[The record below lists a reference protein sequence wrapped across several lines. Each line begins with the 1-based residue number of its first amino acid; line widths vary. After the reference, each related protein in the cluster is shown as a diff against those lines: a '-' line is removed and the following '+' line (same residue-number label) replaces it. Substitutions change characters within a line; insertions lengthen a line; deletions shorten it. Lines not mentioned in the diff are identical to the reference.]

1 MRDLLMYQSM
11 RAWRPRLVALTILA
25 MGLLL
30 LGACTAAPPSGTAT
44 GQAKGVSDGATQRQ
58 EGGQVTVA
66 ATWNGPNAGPVF
78 TVALDTHSVDLD
90 GIDLSSLAVLR
101 TPAGDVAA
109 TEWAAP
115 KGGHHRSGELRFP
128 ATTPDGRPTLGMG
141 PVELVVRDVAGVPER
156 SFRWRS

>member
-1 MRDLLMYQSM
+1 MRMLLMYQSI

-30 LGACTAAPPSGTAT
+30 LGACTAAPPSGTAS
-44 GQAKGVSDGATQRQ
+44 GQAKGASEGATQRQ

-66 ATWNGPNAGPVF
+66 ATWNGPGAGPVF

-90 GIDLSSLAVLR
+90 SIDLSRLAVLR

-109 TEWAAP
+109 TEWSAP

-128 ATTPDGRPTLGMG
+128 SARPDGRPTLTSG

-156 SFRWRS
+156 SFRWQS